1 MENKTDIKNL
11 PLGDTEN
18 LILWAVV
25 DMLLMVIIIG
35 ENILTICAL
44 RISRKL
50 ANLLSN
56 HFVCSLA
63 FSDLMVGLMLPY
75 HLAFYVKSS
84 GLGDCKY
91 TCLLRFIMIV
101 LACCASIYNLL
112 AIALDRYI
120 AIVHPLHYNRF
131 MTKKMV
137 FTIISIGWFC
147 AISLAATLMFWN
159 DWKPGKECDLYNIL
173 PKNYVTIMLTP
184 SFLLIWV
191 AILIL
196 YWRIWKEAR
205 EHTKRMKSASH
216 SNGPANNDWKSVQ
229 VMSKIGVLM
238 TDTNKS
244 KSRTFLF
251 CSPYFS
257 GHMFCNNAD
266 YVFTYAYLHLTQ

>member
-1 MENKTDIKNL
+1 MANITEIKNL
-11 PLGDTEN
+11 PLGDEEY

-25 DMLLMVIIIG
+25 DMVLMVIIIA

-50 ANLLSN
+50 ANLISN

-75 HLAFYVKSS
+75 HLAFYVKST
-84 GLGDCKY
+84 GLGQCKY

-131 MTKKMV
+131 MTKRMV

-159 DWKPGKECDLYNIL
+159 NFDPAEECDLLHIL
-173 PKNYVTIMLTP
+173 PKDYVTIMLTP

-191 AILIL
+191 AILLL
-196 YWRIWKEAR
+196 YWRIWREAR
-205 EHTKRMKSASH
+205 EHTKRMKSVSH

-229 VMSKIGVLM
+229 VMYKISILIKQ
-238 TDTNKS
+238 TKS
-244 KSRTFLF
+244 F
-251 CSPYFS
+251 
-257 GHMFCNNAD
+257 
-266 YVFTYAYLHLTQ
+266 